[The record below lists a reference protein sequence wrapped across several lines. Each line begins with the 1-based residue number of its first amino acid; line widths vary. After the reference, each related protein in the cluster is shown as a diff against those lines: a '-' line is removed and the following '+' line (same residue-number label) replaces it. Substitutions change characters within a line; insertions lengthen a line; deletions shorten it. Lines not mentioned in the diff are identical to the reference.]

1 MKNMKNTEKKSM
13 TAARFLTCLAACL
26 FCVFIAVPAGAKA
39 ETKRVKNIKA
49 LVANMEGYE
58 RELLI
63 GIDLEIGEN
72 RKLSLKAAT
81 KAKAA
86 VLASANKINKVTAID
101 DFYERWTMDLKTAR
115 KVSTNLFGKAYTVKY
130 LPKEPLE
137 NDITQV
143 YTKNNKIYKKVF
155 LMETDTDFEVRN
167 ITVSKNTVTRDIYC
181 GYWGCNDGTS
191 ANFRITYTVKKNA
204 ASDYGYVISSMKV
217 DRLYDEWA
225 SSEE

>member
-13 TAARFLTCLAACL
+13 MAARFLTCLAACL
-26 FCVFIAVPAGAKA
+26 LCVFIAVPAGAKA

-72 RKLSLKAAT
+72 RKLSLKATT

-86 VLASANKINKVTAID
+86 VLAPANKINKVTAID

-130 LPKEPLE
+130 LPKEPLA

-155 LMETDTDFEVRN
+155 LMETDTDFEVRSVK
-167 ITVSKNTVTRDIYC
+167 VSKNTVTRDIFC

-204 ASDYGYVISSMKV
+204 ASDYGYVISAMKV
-217 DRLYDEWA
+217 ERLYDEWN
-225 SSEE
+225 

>member
-13 TAARFLTCLAACL
+13 MAARFLTCLAACL
-26 FCVFIAVPAGAKA
+26 LCVFIAVPAGAKA

-72 RKLSLKAAT
+72 RKLSLKATT

-86 VLASANKINKVTAID
+86 VLAPANKINKVTAID

-130 LPKEPLE
+130 LPKEPLA

-143 YTKNNKIYKKVF
+143 YTKNNKI
-155 LMETDTDFEVRN
+155 
-167 ITVSKNTVTRDIYC
+167 
-181 GYWGCNDGTS
+181 
-191 ANFRITYTVKKNA
+191 
-204 ASDYGYVISSMKV
+204 
-217 DRLYDEWA
+217 
-225 SSEE
+225 